1 MLNNLY
7 IIISSSLIHVIS
19 VIGIIYFIYEFF
31 LIKKMNSE
39 LSNVIINYF
48 QTWIDL
54 TYQSYNNNNIL
65 FPNTNKNDF
74 AKFLKDLFYNQIP
87 SPTQNDYAMAK
98 IINDENTIKNKPL
111 NKKVYL
117 FIGLL
122 SLALLL
128 WIIIFYLI
136 FKKKIN
142 IKIAMFE
149 IILSIV
155 ISFAIISLYEYLFT
169 YEFIF
174 PYINY
179 NIDTFLKTHLN
190 FIDKKTN
197 ITENIYNYSINNPK
211 INIDELSLINSILF
225 LF

>member
-19 VIGIIYFIYEFF
+19 VIGIIYFIYEYY
-31 LIKKMNSE
+31 LIKKINSE
-39 LSNVIINYF
+39 LSKIIIYYF
-48 QTWIDL
+48 QTWIDS
-54 TYQSYNNNNIL
+54 TYESSNNKIL
-65 FPNTNKNDF
+65 FPNINKNNF
-74 AKFLKDLFYNQIP
+74 TKFFKDIFYNQIP
-87 SPTQNDYAMAK
+87 SPTQNDYTMAK

-117 FIGLL
+117 FIGLS
-122 SLALLL
+122 SLVLLL

-136 FKKKIN
+136 FKKKLN
-142 IKIAMFE
+142 IKFAMFE
-149 IILSIV
+149 IILSII
-155 ISFAIISLYEYLFT
+155 ISFSIITLYEYLFT

-190 FIDKKTN
+190 FIDKNTN
-197 ITENIYNYSINNPK
+197 ITENIYSYSINNPK

-225 LF
+225 